1 MRRDQK
7 SDWSIV
13 YVKRRGGAVKLWK
26 AQIGLAKRV
35 RQEYYGYVEVR
46 DFDPR
51 VLELPNPLLFMYFSK
66 NREEASEFFET
77 MARDRDEILAKSKLD
92 FETASIA
99 DGDRDRA
106 RSIVESTFTEEFLE
120 SADHEYLINAFLM
133 GLHLG
138 RGDAL
143 RIGEQPPVAVGVHK
157 EAADQL
163 ARDLATG
170 DESNDSAV
178 SISVKRGFFLARA
191 VG

>member
-1 MRRDQK
+1 MR
-7 SDWSIV
+7 
-13 YVKRRGGAVKLWK
+13 LWK
-26 AQIGLAKRV
+26 AQFGLAKRV

-51 VLELPNPLLFMYFSK
+51 VLELSNVLPLIYFSK

-77 MARDRDEILAKSKLD
+77 MARDRDEILAKLKLD
-92 FETASIA
+92 FETVSIP
-99 DGDRDRA
+99 DEDRDRA
-106 RSIVESTFTEEFLE
+106 RFIVESTFTEEFLE
-120 SADHEYLINAFLM
+120 SANHEYLINAFLM

-138 RGDAL
+138 RVDSL

-157 EAADQL
+157 EAANQL

-178 SISVKRGFFLARA
+178 SISVQRGFFQARA